1 MKNALIAAGLLALC
15 GGCVSYLFEG
25 YPGTAGAPAPRLKY
39 RVTDVAL
46 RYGGDYV
53 RLNSVGGNGMPGEE
67 FARIR
72 PDVFG
77 TGGDCVPIA
86 VRLRVRESTA
96 AAMNTG
102 PVFFAV
108 LTLTIV
114 PMWMEWN
121 ASHEVSVS
129 LAGDDTMVSIGS
141 VRFVDSMRM
150 SVYTPSALIFRRSP
164 PTECDI
170 YEKDAIG
177 FIGDTLFDDE
187 DAVRHG
193 RSVLYR
199 TLVEEVVRILGKM
212 EEGRRK

>member
-1 MKNALIAAGLLALC
+1 MKSALIAVGLLALC
-15 GGCVSYLFEG
+15 GGCTSYLFEG

-39 RVTDVAL
+39 KVMDVAL

-53 RLNSVGGNGMPGEE
+53 RLNSIGGEGMLGTE

-77 TGGDCVPIA
+77 TGDDCVPIT
-86 VRLRVRESTA
+86 VRMRVRESTTS
-96 AAMNTG
+96 AMDIG
-102 PVFFAV
+102 PIFFAA

-114 PMWMEWN
+114 PAWMEWN

-129 LAGDDTMVSIGS
+129 LAGDETMSAVGS

-164 PTECDI
+164 SAECDVH
-170 YEKDAIG
+170 EKDTA
-177 FIGDTLFDDE
+177 FVMNTLFDDK
-187 DAVRHG
+187 DAVKHS

-212 EEGRRK
+212 EEERRK

>member
-1 MKNALIAAGLLALC
+1 MKNALIATGLLALC
-15 GGCVSYLFEG
+15 GGCASYLFEG

-53 RLNSVGGNGMPGEE
+53 RLNSVGGEGMPGTE

-77 TGGDCVPIA
+77 TGDDCVPIT
-86 VRLRVRESTA
+86 VRMRVQESTTS
-96 AAMNTG
+96 AMDIG
-102 PVFFAV
+102 PILFAS

-114 PMWMEWN
+114 PAWMEWN

-129 LAGDDTMVSIGS
+129 LAGDETMSSVGS

-150 SVYTPSALIFRRSP
+150 SFYTPSALIFKRSP
-164 PTECDI
+164 SAECDI
-170 YEKDAIG
+170 HEKDTTLVMN
-177 FIGDTLFDDE
+177 TLFEDE
-187 DAVRHG
+187 EAARHC

-199 TLVEEVVRILGKM
+199 TLTEEVVRILGEM
-212 EEGRRK
+212 EERRRK